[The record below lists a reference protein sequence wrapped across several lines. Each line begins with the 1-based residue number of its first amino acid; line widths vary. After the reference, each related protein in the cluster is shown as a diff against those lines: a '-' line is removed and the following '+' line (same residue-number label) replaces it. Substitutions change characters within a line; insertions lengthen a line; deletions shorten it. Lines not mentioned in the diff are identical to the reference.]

1 MSVEQVI
8 FLLMRHGLYKG
19 QGDQEKLTPEGRR
32 MVEIAA
38 KELVRP
44 LGPVHLLL
52 ASDSP
57 RAIETAQVTA
67 DKINCPCGG
76 QVILDQ
82 AFGVTW
88 TEADGIEGLYPWE
101 TVKNAIQSA
110 KSSSQPLSVRDL
122 WMKDIY
128 PAALTFRHML
138 LTAMRHWAVRVALEP
153 LSLLQSTVTILVG
166 CHGSNTYAFLKP
178 EEADPNPP
186 NCSVAV
192 YKWQL
197 LPGQPPNL
205 VSSELLVPSFAK

>member
-1 MSVEQVI
+1 MGVKQVT
-8 FLLMRHGLYKG
+8 FLLMRHGLYEG
-19 QGDQEKLTPEGRR
+19 QGDQEKLTPEGRQA
-32 MVEIAA
+32 VETAA
-38 KELVRP
+38 RELVQP
-44 LGPVHLLL
+44 LSPVHLLL

-57 RAIETAQVTA
+57 RAIETAQVAA
-67 DKINCPCGG
+67 DEINCPCGG
-76 QVILDQ
+76 QVFLDP

-88 TEADGIEGLYPWE
+88 AEADGIEEMYPCE

-110 KSSSQPLSVRDL
+110 KASSQPLSVRDL

-128 PAALTFRHML
+128 PPALAARHML
-138 LTAMRHWAVRVALEP
+138 LTAMRHCAIHAVNDSPNLSP
-153 LSLLQSTVTILVG
+153 LTILVG

-197 LPGQPPNL
+197 PEDQEAQL
-205 VSSELLVPSFAK
+205 VSSELLIPSFAKAE